1 MNAEQ
6 SALRTQIEEIVRTE
20 LGLEGP
26 VPEGDL
32 SEELD
37 SIQRLTLAVAIED
50 HFQIC
55 LDPGEEESL
64 RTIGELADAV
74 RKRLEE
80 DDAG

>member
-1 MNAEQ
+1 MSLSE
-6 SALRTQIEEIVRTE
+6 SALRNQIEEIVRTE

-32 SEELD
+32 TAELD

-55 LDPGEEESL
+55 LDPGEDEAL
-64 RTIGELADAV
+64 RTIRELGDAV

-80 DDAG
+80 NGEG